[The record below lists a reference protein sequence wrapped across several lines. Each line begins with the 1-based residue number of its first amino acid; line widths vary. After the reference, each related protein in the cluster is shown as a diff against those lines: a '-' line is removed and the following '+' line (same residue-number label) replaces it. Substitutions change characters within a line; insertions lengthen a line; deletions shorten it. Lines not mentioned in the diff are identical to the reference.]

1 MTLAAMFIKLL
12 VLPVLLDKLSVLPV
26 LLVMLFAKFVVF

>member
-1 MTLAAMFIKLL
+1 MFIKLL